1 VRRIST
7 GMPLAAGVVVI
18 LTGAAVWHRP
28 GGVTASRI
36 EDAVAPTFANL
47 IHLQRSILGLPSVA
61 ASTLR
66 ASAQCHK
73 VGTAKETRGAGDWTC
88 TVTWVTPGQRTPLR
102 DTYDLSVAV
111 DGCYTATADGAEAH
125 IGGPTLTTQ
134 DGTTIVN
141 LLYTFDGCFDTTGAF
156 ALP

>member
-125 IGGPTLTTQ
+125 LGGPTLLAQ